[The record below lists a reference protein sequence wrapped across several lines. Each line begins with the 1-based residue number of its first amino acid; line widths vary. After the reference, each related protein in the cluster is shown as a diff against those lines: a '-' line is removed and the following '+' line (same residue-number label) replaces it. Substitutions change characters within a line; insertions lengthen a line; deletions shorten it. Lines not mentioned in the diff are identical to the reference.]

1 MFLLLISL
9 FHLSSFFTKISFNK
23 VYYMKEDLQNFRY
36 QCLKNIKM
44 DGFLED
50 DLLLLLLLRRQR
62 DKHIF
67 WVRNI
72 FRKRKELGE
81 FHRPVQEL

>member
-1 MFLLLISL
+1 
-9 FHLSSFFTKISFNK
+9 
-23 VYYMKEDLQNFRY
+23 MKEDLQNFRY